1 MCIAAWITAKYNA
14 NHNSPNSGLRA
25 RVRYI
30 LFVSIWTIVTCSIYL
45 SLFITM
51 AGSMLTSVASHFVLY
66 VFPYPT
72 FVIAFSL
79 ICFSLLVTWIF
90 WLAAAAAFTE
100 SVGGSLNCSVQTK
113 FVYCGQ
119 LNALEGFAWLIW
131 FVFSLLPSILVL
143 LTAIFYRVLLTF
155 MLIFVLIR
163 GIIVARRGDGVAG
176 PMVEV

>member
-1 MCIAAWITAKYNA
+1 MNMDAAMRKGHPIMFGAIILFSIIEMCIAAWITAKYNA

-51 AGSMLTSVASHFVLY
+51 AGSMLTSVASHFV
-66 VFPYPT
+66 F
-72 FVIAFSL
+72 
-79 ICFSLLVTWIF
+79 LLVTWIF

-131 FVFSLLPSILVL
+131 
-143 LTAIFYRVLLTF
+143 VLLTF

>member
-1 MCIAAWITAKYNA
+1 MRKGLPIMYGGIIVFSIIEMCIAAWITAKYNA

-30 LFVSIWTIVTCSIYL
+30 LFVSIWTILASSVYL
-45 SLFITM
+45 GLFLTM
-51 AGSMLTSVASHFVLY
+51 AGSVISSVASHIVYL
-66 VFPYPT
+66 
-72 FVIAFSL
+72 S
-79 ICFSLLVTWIF
+79 VTWIF
-90 WLAAAAAFTE
+90 WLAAAAALTQ
-100 SVGGSLNCSVQTK
+100 SVGGSLNCSTQTK

-131 FVFSLLPSILVL
+131 
-143 LTAIFYRVLLTF
+143 VLLTF

-163 GIIVARRGDGVAG
+163 GIKVAKRGDGVAG